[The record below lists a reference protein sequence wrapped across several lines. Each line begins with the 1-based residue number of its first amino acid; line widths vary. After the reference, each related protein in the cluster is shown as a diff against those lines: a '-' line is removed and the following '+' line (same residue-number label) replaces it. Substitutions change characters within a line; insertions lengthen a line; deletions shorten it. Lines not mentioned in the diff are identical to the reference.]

1 MGVGFADGLGRR
13 PRRDEPASDG
23 IGVPPPT
30 VDGERDFCVRS
41 MCDCFARSDFS
52 WTRANAFAFSA
63 IAFCFSG
70 EALDFLRISGDF
82 DGEVLADCSTFLNSS
97 YSIVPEPSASNESK
111 RLSTWNL
118 GTSKPSSG
126 IAWWNSLRDTVPSPS
141 VSQSL
146 KRLITFACCF
156 LSASRSTRIV
166 ASAAAPSWPARSECP
181 LVPKT

>member
-1 MGVGFADGLGRR
+1 MVESGGDASVTSSTRFAWILFG
-13 PRRDEPASDG
+13 S
-23 IGVPPPT
+23 I
-30 VDGERDFCVRS
+30 
-41 MCDCFARSDFS
+41 ARS
-52 WTRANAFAFSA
+52 
-63 IAFCFSG
+63 
-70 EALDFLRISGDF
+70 
-82 DGEVLADCSTFLNSS
+82 STANSS
-97 YSIVPEPSASNESK
+97 NSIVPEPSASNESK

-146 KRLITFACCF
+146 KSDITFACCF

-181 LVPKT
+181 LVPKTWEVSCVSPFRSAFLFDLANAKNTSL